1 MPGAVHNRSRAS
13 SRPIRSSLSMITETL
28 NRIAPLAKDW
38 FERAAARQLQ
48 LTKPPGS
55 LGALEEIA
63 NRLAA
68 IQQMLKPEV
77 ARRRIYVVA
86 ADHGVVEEGV
96 SAYPREVTAQM
107 VYNFLR
113 GGAAINAL
121 GRHGGI
127 EVRVV
132 DAGVCTDLAEAPA
145 LIRKKVVR
153 GTANFT
159 RGRAM
164 TRDEAVRSV
173 EIGIELA
180 RESAA
185 EGVVLLGIGEMG
197 IGNTTAASAIAAT
210 LTGLSPETVTGY
222 GAGVDDA
229 GLQKKIAAIKRAL
242 EINRPDR
249 ADPIDVLSKVGGAE
263 IGVMA
268 GVTLGA
274 AAERIPVVAD
284 GFISTSAAALACVF
298 CSNVSDYLFIGHRSQ
313 ERGHDSLIEFI
324 GQRPLL
330 DLRMRLGEGT
340 GAALA
345 MHIIGAAA
353 RLLGEMATFAEA
365 GVSDR
370 GE

>member
-1 MPGAVHNRSRAS
+1 
-13 SRPIRSSLSMITETL
+13 MIDETL
-28 NRIAPLAKDW
+28 HRITPLAQDW
-38 FERAAARQLQ
+38 LERAVAQQLQ

-55 LGALEEIA
+55 LGVLEQIA

-68 IQQMLKPEV
+68 IRQTLEPTVSRQ
-77 ARRRIYVVA
+77 RIYVVA
-86 ADHGVVEEGV
+86 ADHGVVAEGV

-113 GGAAINAL
+113 GGAAINVLA
-121 GRHGGI
+121 RHGGT
-127 EVRVV
+127 EVGVV
-132 DAGVCTDLAEAPA
+132 DAE
-145 LIRKKVVR
+145 LI
-153 GTANFT
+153 
-159 RGRAM
+159 
-164 TRDEAVRSV
+164 
-173 EIGIELA
+173 
-180 RESAA
+180 
-185 EGVVLLGIGEMG
+185 GIGEMG

-210 LTGLSPETVTGY
+210 LTESAPEAVTGY

-229 GLQKKIAAIKRAL
+229 GLKRKIEAVKRGL

-249 ADPIDVLSKVGGAE
+249 TDALDVLAKVGGAE

-268 GVTLGA
+268 GVALGA
-274 AAERIPVVAD
+274 AAERVPIVAD

-298 CSNVSDYLFIGHRSQ
+298 CPNVRDYLFIGHRSR
-313 ERGHDSLIEFI
+313 ERGHDSLIEFV

-330 DLRMRLGEGT
+330 DLQMRLGEGT

-353 RLLGEMATFAEA
+353 RLLGEMATFTEA

-370 GE
+370 ET

>member
-1 MPGAVHNRSRAS
+1 MLHKMPHK
-13 SRPIRSSLSMITETL
+13 MIDETL
-28 NRIAPLAKDW
+28 HGITPLAEDW
-38 FERAAARQLQ
+38 LERAAARQLQ

-55 LGALEEIA
+55 LGSLEDVA

-68 IQQMLKPEV
+68 IRQTLSPAVFRQ
-77 ARRRIYVVA
+77 RIYVVA
-86 ADHGVVEEGV
+86 ADHGVVAEGV

-121 GRHGGI
+121 ARHAGI
-127 EVRVV
+127 EVTVV
-132 DAGVCTDLAEAPA
+132 DAGVDADLDDAPG
-145 LIRKKVVR
+145 LIQAKIVR
-153 GTANFT
+153 GTANFA
-159 RGRAM
+159 RGPAM

-173 EIGIELA
+173 AIGIELA
-180 RESAA
+180 RAAAA
-185 EGVVLLGIGEMG
+185 EGIELLGIGEMG
-197 IGNTTAASAIAAT
+197 IGNTTAASAITAT
-210 LTGLSPETVTGY
+210 LTELAPEAVTGY

-229 GLQKKIAAIKRAL
+229 GLQRKILAIKRAL
-242 EINRPDR
+242 EINTPDR
-249 ADPIDVLSKVGGAE
+249 ADALDVLAKVGGAE

-268 GVTLGA
+268 GITLGA
-274 AAERIPVVAD
+274 AAERIPIVAD

-298 CSNVSDYLFIGHRSQ
+298 RANVRDYLFIGHRSR

-330 DLRMRLGEGT
+330 DLQMRLGEGT

-345 MHIIGAAA
+345 MSLIGAAA

-365 GVSDR
+365 GVSDKDA
-370 GE
+370 

>member
-1 MPGAVHNRSRAS
+1 
-13 SRPIRSSLSMITETL
+13 MIDETL
-28 NRIAPLAKDW
+28 RRITPLAQDW
-38 FERAAARQLQ
+38 LERAAARQLQ

-55 LGALEEIA
+55 LGALEDIA

-68 IQQMLKPEV
+68 IRQSLRPMVLPQ
-77 ARRRIYVVA
+77 RIYVVA
-86 ADHGVVEEGV
+86 ADHGVVAEGV

-113 GGAAINAL
+113 GRAAINVLA
-121 GRHGGI
+121 RHGGI
-127 EVRVV
+127 EVGVV
-132 DAGVCTDLAEAPA
+132 DAGVDTDFGDAPG
-145 LIRKKVVR
+145 LIRSKVVR

-159 RGRAM
+159 RGPAM
-164 TRDEAVRSV
+164 TRDEAIQSV
-173 EIGIELA
+173 VTGIELA
-180 RESAA
+180 RSAAA
-185 EGVVLLGIGEMG
+185 EGIELLGIGEMG

-210 LTGLSPETVTGY
+210 LTESAPEAVTGY

-229 GLQKKIAAIKRAL
+229 GLQRKIVAVKRAL
-242 EINRPDR
+242 DINRPDR
-249 ADPIDVLSKVGGAE
+249 TDALDVLAKVGGAE

-268 GVTLGA
+268 GVALGA

-298 CSNVSDYLFIGHRSQ
+298 CPNVRDYLFIGHRSR
-313 ERGHDSLIEFI
+313 ERGHDSLIEFV
-324 GQRPLL
+324 GQQPLL
-330 DLRMRLGEGT
+330 DLQMRLGEGT

-370 GE
+370 EI

>member
-1 MPGAVHNRSRAS
+1 MRLLTKLLDAIGGPQ
-13 SRPIRSSLSMITETL
+13 
-28 NRIAPLAKDW
+28 
-38 FERAAARQLQ
+38 AAAAAEAQRHLDT

-55 LGALEEIA
+55 LGRLEELA
-63 NRLAA
+63 VRLAA
-68 IQQMLKPEV
+68 VSGRAPRVSAPVIFTF
-77 ARRRIYVVA
+77 A
-86 ADHGVVEEGV
+86 ADHGVVAEGV
-96 SAYPREVTAQM
+96 SAYPSEVTAQM

-113 GGAAINAL
+113 GGAAINVLA
-121 GRHGGI
+121 RHGGI
-127 EVRVV
+127 EVGVV
-132 DAGVCTDLAEAPA
+132 DAGVDADLDDAPG
-145 LIRKKVVR
+145 LIRSKVVR
-153 GTANFT
+153 GAANFT
-159 RGRAM
+159 RGPAM
-164 TRDEAVRSV
+164 TRDEAIRSV
-173 EIGIELA
+173 TIGIELA
-180 RESAA
+180 RAAAA
-185 EGVVLLGIGEMG
+185 EGIELLGIGEMG

-210 LTGLSPETVTGY
+210 LTESAPEAVIGY

-229 GLQKKIAAIKRAL
+229 GLRRKISAVKRAL

-249 ADPIDVLSKVGGAE
+249 TDALDVLAKVGGAE

-268 GVTLGA
+268 GLALGA

-298 CSNVSDYLFIGHRSQ
+298 CRNMRDYLFLGHRSP

-330 DLRMRLGEGT
+330 DLQMRLGEGT

-365 GVSDR
+365 GVSNR
-370 GE
+370 ET

>member
-1 MPGAVHNRSRAS
+1 
-13 SRPIRSSLSMITETL
+13 MIDTTIY
-28 NRIAPLAKDW
+28 RITPPAQDW
-38 FERAAARQLQ
+38 LERAAARQLQ

-55 LGALEEIA
+55 LGELEAIA

-68 IQQMLKPEV
+68 IRQTLSPSVSRQ
-77 ARRRIYVVA
+77 RIYVVA
-86 ADHGVVEEGV
+86 ADHGVVAEGV

-113 GGAAINAL
+113 GGAAINVMA
-121 GRHGGI
+121 RHGGI
-127 EVRVV
+127 EVNVV
-132 DAGVCTDLAEAPA
+132 DAGVDADLDDAPG
-145 LIRKKVVR
+145 LIRAKVVR

-159 RGRAM
+159 RGPAM
-164 TRDEAVRSV
+164 TRDEAIQSI
-173 EIGIELA
+173 EIGIGLA
-180 RESAA
+180 RAA
-185 EGVVLLGIGEMG
+185 AADGIELLGIGEMG

-210 LTGLSPETVTGY
+210 LTGSAPEAVTGY
-222 GAGVDDA
+222 GAGVDEA
-229 GLQKKIAAIKRAL
+229 GLQRKIAAVKCAL
-242 EINRPDR
+242 ETNRPDR
-249 ADPIDVLSKVGGAE
+249 ADALDVLAKVGGAE

-268 GVTLGA
+268 GVALGS

-284 GFISTSAAALACVF
+284 GFISTSAAAIGCVF
-298 CSNVSDYLFIGHRSQ
+298 CPNLRDYLFIGHKSQ

-345 MHIIGAAA
+345 MRIIEAAA

-370 GE
+370 EA

>member
-1 MPGAVHNRSRAS
+1 
-13 SRPIRSSLSMITETL
+13 MIDETIY
-28 NRIAPLAKDW
+28 RITPPAQDW
-38 FERAAARQLQ
+38 LERAAARQLQ

-55 LGALEEIA
+55 LGELELIA

-68 IQQMLKPEV
+68 IRQTLRPAVSRQ
-77 ARRRIYVVA
+77 RIYVVA
-86 ADHGVVEEGV
+86 ADHGVVAEGV

-113 GGAAINAL
+113 GGAAINAMA
-121 GRHGGI
+121 RHGGI
-127 EVRVV
+127 EVSVV
-132 DAGVCTDLAEAPA
+132 DAGVDADLDDAPG
-145 LIRKKVVR
+145 LIRSKVVR

-159 RGRAM
+159 RGPAM
-164 TRDEAVRSV
+164 TRDEAAKSV
-173 EIGIELA
+173 EIGIGLA
-180 RESAA
+180 RTAA
-185 EGVVLLGIGEMG
+185 ADGIELLGIGEMG

-210 LTGLSPETVTGY
+210 LTESAPEAVTGY

-229 GLQKKIAAIKRAL
+229 GWRKKIAAVKRAL

-249 ADPIDVLSKVGGAE
+249 ADALDVLTKVGGAE

-268 GVTLGA
+268 GVALGA

-284 GFISTSAAALACVF
+284 GFISTSASALACVF
-298 CSNVSDYLFIGHRSQ
+298 HPTVRDYLFIGHRSS
-313 ERGHDSLIEFI
+313 ERGHYSLIEFI
-324 GQRPLL
+324 GRRPLL
-330 DLRMRLGEGT
+330 DLQMRLGEGT

-345 MHIIGAAA
+345 MRIIETAA

-370 GE
+370 EA

>member
-1 MPGAVHNRSRAS
+1 
-13 SRPIRSSLSMITETL
+13 MIDDTL
-28 NRIAPLAKDW
+28 NRITPLSREW
-38 FERAAARQLQ
+38 YEQAAARQLQ

-55 LGALEEIA
+55 LGGLEEIA

-68 IQQMLKPEV
+68 IRQTLKPEV
-77 ARRRIYVVA
+77 FRRRIYVVA
-86 ADHGVVEEGV
+86 ADHGVVAEGV

-113 GGAAINAL
+113 GGAAINVLA
-121 GRHGGI
+121 RHGEI
-127 EVRVV
+127 EVEVI
-132 DAGVCTDLAEAPA
+132 DAGVDADLDDAPG
-145 LIRKKVVR
+145 LIRSKVVR

-159 RGRAM
+159 RGPAM
-164 TRDEAVRSV
+164 TRDEAVKSV
-173 EIGIELA
+173 MTGIELA
-180 RESAA
+180 RAGAA
-185 EGVVLLGIGEMG
+185 EGIALLGIGEMG

-210 LTGLSPETVTGY
+210 LTESPPEDVTGY
-222 GAGVDDA
+222 GTGVDDA
-229 GLQKKIAAIKRAL
+229 GLQRKIAAVKRAI

-249 ADPIDVLSKVGGAE
+249 ADALDVLAKVGGAE
-263 IGVMA
+263 IGVMTGLA
-268 GVTLGA
+268 LGA

-284 GFISTSAAALACVF
+284 GFISTSAVALACVF
-298 CSNVSDYLFIGHRSQ
+298 CPDVRDYLFIGHRSS

-345 MHIIGAAA
+345 MHVIGAAA

-370 GE
+370 GA

>member
-1 MPGAVHNRSRAS
+1 
-13 SRPIRSSLSMITETL
+13 MIHETL
-28 NRIAPLAKDW
+28 NRITPLDQEW
-38 FERAAARQLQ
+38 LERAAARQLQ

-55 LGALEEIA
+55 LGVLEDIA

-68 IQQMLKPEV
+68 IRQTLRPEV
-77 ARRRIYVVA
+77 SSRRIYVVA
-86 ADHGVVEEGV
+86 ADHGVVAEGV

-121 GRHGGI
+121 ARHVGI
-127 EVRVV
+127 EVAVI
-132 DAGVCTDLAEAPA
+132 DAGVDADLDDAPG
-145 LIRKKVVR
+145 LIRSKIVR

-159 RGRAM
+159 RGPAM
-164 TRDEAVRSV
+164 TRDEAIKSV
-173 EIGIELA
+173 VTGIELA
-180 RESAA
+180 KTAA
-185 EGVVLLGIGEMG
+185 VEGVELLGIGEMG

-210 LTGLSPETVTGY
+210 LTRSAPEEVTGY

-229 GLQKKIAAIKRAL
+229 GLQRKIAAVKRAL
-242 EINRPDR
+242 ETNLPDR
-249 ADPIDVLSKVGGAE
+249 NDALDVLAKVGGAE

-268 GVTLGA
+268 GIALGS
-274 AAERIPVVAD
+274 AAEGIPVIAD

-298 CSNVSDYLFIGHRSQ
+298 HPNLRDYLFLGHRSR

-330 DLRMRLGEGT
+330 DLQMRLGEGT

-345 MHIIGAAA
+345 MDIVAAAA
-353 RLLGEMATFAEA
+353 RLLSEMATFAEA

-370 GE
+370 EA

>member
-1 MPGAVHNRSRAS
+1 
-13 SRPIRSSLSMITETL
+13 MIDKTL
-28 NRIAPLAKDW
+28 HRITPLAKDW
-38 FERAAARQLQ
+38 LERAEARQLQ

-55 LGALEEIA
+55 LGALEDVA

-68 IQQMLKPEV
+68 IQQTLRPV
-77 ARRRIYVVA
+77 VLRRRIYVVA
-86 ADHGVVEEGV
+86 ADHGVVAEGV

-107 VYNFLR
+107 VHNFLR
-113 GGAAINAL
+113 GGAAINVLA
-121 GRHGGI
+121 RHGRI
-127 EVRVV
+127 EISVV
-132 DAGVCTDLAEAPA
+132 DAGVDTDLDEAPG
-145 LIRKKVVR
+145 LIQSKVVR

-159 RGRAM
+159 RGPAM
-164 TRDEAVRSV
+164 SRNEAVKSV
-173 EIGIELA
+173 ETGVELA
-180 RESAA
+180 RDAAA
-185 EGVVLLGIGEMG
+185 EGIELLGIGEMG

-210 LTGLSPETVTGY
+210 ITELSPEEVTGR

-229 GLQKKIAAIKRAL
+229 GLDRKIAAVKRAL

-249 ADPIDVLSKVGGAE
+249 SDALDVLAKVGGAE

-268 GVTLGA
+268 GMALGA

-298 CSNVSDYLFIGHRSQ
+298 CPNVRDYLFIGHRSQ

-345 MHIIGAAA
+345 IHIIDAAA
-353 RLLGEMATFAEA
+353 RLLCEMATFVEA
-365 GVSDR
+365 GVSER
-370 GE
+370 GA